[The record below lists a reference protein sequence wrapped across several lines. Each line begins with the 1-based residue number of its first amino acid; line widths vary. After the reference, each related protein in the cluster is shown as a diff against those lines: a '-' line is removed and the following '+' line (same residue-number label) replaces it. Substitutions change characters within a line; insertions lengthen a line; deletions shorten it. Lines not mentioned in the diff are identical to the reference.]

1 MSTRSNISIKR
12 KDGTYDK
19 IYCHSD
25 GYLEYNGR
33 ILDMFYK
40 DEEKINNLI
49 NLGDISLLGFRV
61 NPDPTIIH
69 SFEYD
74 ERQEGVTV
82 AYGRD
87 RNESNVDK
95 KTYQNEKAFLD
106 SFKDTWCEYVYLYD
120 EENKK
125 WLYSEIPYG
134 NEKNL
139 NFVSLHNALK
149 EKNLIDPIDE
159 KFDSLIRKQVD
170 FAYDY
175 DTYSF
180 KDAYE
185 SYEDAYFEAYNFLSK
200 EKGVKNFIITNKS
213 MMDNIEDDLDDP
225 EMKKLFDRGLALNE
239 DLRNYRKEKF
249 RNLENDDIEI

>member
-40 DEEKINNLI
+40 NEQKINNLI
-49 NLGDISLLGFRV
+49 DLGDISVLGFRV
-61 NPDPTIIH
+61 NPDPSIRH
-69 SFEYD
+69 SFDYN

-87 RNESNVDK
+87 RNEENVDK
-95 KTYQNEKAFLD
+95 KTYQNEQEYLD
-106 SFKDTWCEYVYLYD
+106 SFKDTWCEFVYLYD
-120 EENKK
+120 EDKK
-125 WLYSEIPYG
+125 EWLYSEIPYTE
-134 NEKNL
+134 EKEL
-139 NFVSLHNALK
+139 NFVSLHDTLK
-149 EKNLIDPIDE
+149 EKNLIDSVEE
-159 KFDSLIRKQVD
+159 KLDSLIRKQVD

-175 DTYSF
+175 DTYNF

-185 SYEDAYFEAYNFLSK
+185 SYEDAYFETYDFLG
-200 EKGVKNFIITNKS
+200 EEQGVTNFITFYYLTFSPLAKTKRCFLFYVRMIFSSNS
-213 MMDNIEDDLDDP
+213 CE
-225 EMKKLFDRGLALNE
+225 KKLCAMTDT
-239 DLRNYRKEKF
+239 
-249 RNLENDDIEI
+249 